1 MNWPLNESMQKTQ
14 DQAGNKPFKTL
25 LFSVIMFFVNQL
37 ILLIFILLSIFLIG
51 PNIYNKLNESN
62 FSPEQV
68 SELIFNQPFVTYLNL
83 YATISTI
90 IVTILLA
97 KWFQSRKLNSFGFYK
112 EAVFKKYGLGVLIAT
127 GLMAVIYLAN
137 LMMGSIVTQLNPQA
151 SWLAFILLLVGFM
164 IQGMSEEILL
174 RGYLM
179 NGLASA
185 WGVPVAIL
193 LNSII
198 FSAMHYGNSG
208 VTILALINIAL
219 AGIFFSLLFYITD
232 NMWLTG
238 AAHSFWNFVMGVVF
252 GVQVSG
258 LNLPGTLFI
267 TQSKPNATLING
279 GDFGFEGGIVV
290 TIILIIASI
299 YLVSKRPKNLT
310 TV

>member
-14 DQAGNKPFKTL
+14 EQAGKKPFKTL
-25 LFSVIMFFVNQL
+25 LFTVVMFIVN
-37 ILLIFILLSIFLIG
+37 LLISMLFAIFLLG
-51 PNIYNKLNESN
+51 PIIYSKVSESN
-62 FSPEQV
+62 YSPEQV
-68 SELIFNQPFVTYLNL
+68 SEMIINHPFVSYINL
-83 YATISTI
+83 YVTILTI

-97 KWFQSRKLNSFGFYK
+97 KWFQGRKLNSFGFYK
-112 EAVFKKYGLGVLIAT
+112 EALFKKYSLGILIAT
-127 GLMAVIYLAN
+127 GLMVVIYLAN

-151 SWLAFILLLVGFM
+151 SWIAFIILLIGFM

-174 RGYLM
+174 RGYVM
-179 NGLASA
+179 NGLATA
-185 WGVPVAIL
+185 WGVPAAIL

-198 FSAMHYGNSG
+198 FSFMHYSNPGITN
-208 VTILALINIAL
+208 LALVNIAL

-238 AAHSFWNFVMGVVF
+238 AAHSFWNFMMGVVF

-267 TQSKPNATLING
+267 TQAKPNATLING

-299 YLVSKRPKNLT
+299 YLVYLVSKRPKNLT